1 MLLSDELAESS
12 ETAMTDAQHAPAE
25 SGFRHWRRQRP
36 LIGGVLLVVSGIEMF
51 FSGQLDFGELH
62 IQLGIE
68 GLQATII
75 PILLVLLGVLAVLM
89 PAHHVFYG
97 VIALADADGTPL
109 AVMTVADTFDYDKQ
123 HEAEKVYRTAEDKH
137 PGVAAVYAQDDVL
150 IGGPVRV
157 FRRPA
162 GATFPEYRLDP
173 AQTRDVLGLAFAAT
187 LNAPIPER
195 ARFGVFRM

>member
-12 ETAMTDAQHAPAE
+12 ETTMTDAQHAPAE
-25 SGFRHWRRQRP
+25 SGFRHWRQQRP
-36 LIGGVLLVVSGIEMF
+36 LIGGVLLVLSGIEMF

-97 VIALADADGTPL
+97 VIALA
-109 AVMTVADTFDYDKQ
+109 VALYSL
-123 HEAEKVYRTAEDKH
+123 V
-137 PGVAAVYAQDDVL
+137 GVNLGGFVVGML
-150 IGGPVRV
+150 LGCIGGILVVAWMPGRLT
-157 FRRPA
+157 RRERRA
-162 GATFPEYRLDP
+162 AR
-173 AQTRDVLGLAFAAT
+173 RDGQVEEQDA
-187 LNAPIPER
+187 
-195 ARFGVFRM
+195 